1 MIEYAYRV
9 ADFPFV
15 VRAPRAADLGAL
27 LPSFAP
33 FRCRPGSAPLFVCTL
48 RPEPLPWQPPA
59 GPVLDESDT
68 DLGHTRLSLL
78 PGGYRVDLSYGRSGQ
93 VHMLCAAADF
103 TRAEASVRWTDPAA
117 GAALSSLLRIVFAQA
132 VLPRGAVSL
141 HASAVCRDG
150 RAYLFM
156 GRSGTGKS
164 THARQ
169 WLAALSGTY
178 LLNDDNPTVRLH
190 DDRPWAYGTPW
201 SGKTP
206 CYRNQRCLLGGV
218 ARLRQAAVN
227 RYEPLAGADA
237 FVALFPGSSVITT
250 DARLHSAL
258 CGTLSRLAES
268 VPVGRLSCR
277 PDAEAARLCWDAF
290 QETTSS
296 KNQITNP
303 IQAQ

>member
-68 DLGHTRLSLL
+68 DLGRTRLSLL

-190 DDRPWAYGTPW
+190 DGRPWAYGTPW

-250 DARLHSAL
+250 DARLHGAL

-277 PDAEAARLCWDAF
+277 PDAAAARLCWKAF
-290 QETTSS
+290 NETT
-296 KNQITNP
+296 
-303 IQAQ
+303 